1 QAVVGLGFQASARP
15 EGDDPQLRQAERPA
29 VQDRRLDPRPGE
41 CSLPVRP
48 GRAIYD
54 PMTEPCPPTPRA
66 EAYAAS
72 AWASCRRR
80 HLNRWTAGQRRKFEE
95 IWYEEV
101 TAAARARQ
109 DRP

>member
-1 QAVVGLGFQASARP
+1 MGVEASARH
-15 EGDDPQLRQAERPA
+15 EGDPPQLRQAERPP
-29 VQDRRLDPRPGE
+29 VEDRRLGAGPGE

-48 GRAIYD
+48 VRAIYD
-54 PMTEPCPPTPRA
+54 SMPGPCPPTPRV
-66 EAYAAS
+66 EAFARS
-72 AWASCRRR
+72 AWEWCRRR
-80 HLNRWTAGQRRKFEE
+80 HLNRWTSGQRRKFEE